1 MFLICA
7 EFTDWCSS
15 LSKEPLT
22 MKFMGQWR
30 LWVMAPAL
38 AAGASPPGIP
48 YYRTHR
54 ALTHFSLGLQ
64 IEPSTF
70 AKCLWLFFT
79 PTIKKPLK
87 LNLGIKFRVA
97 DCSIPPGKALTSI
110 SLCMRQ
116 SEVRAWEVF
125 GGDSTMSMTSG
136 LGGGVSVHVI
146 SGGEASCPAPLLLK
160 LLISHWDVSATP
172 SNASCPSWEL
182 S

>member
-7 EFTDWCSS
+7 EFTDGCSS

-22 MKFMGQWR
+22 MEFMGQWR
-30 LWVMAPAL
+30 HGVMAPAL

-87 LNLGIKFRVA
+87 LNLGIKFRV
-97 DCSIPPGKALTSI
+97 
-110 SLCMRQ
+110 
-116 SEVRAWEVF
+116 
-125 GGDSTMSMTSG
+125 SG
-136 LGGGVSVHVI
+136 LFDPTRQGTDKHLFVHETERSEGLGSVWRGFNHVHDLRV
-146 SGGEASCPAPLLLK
+146 GRGCLCARNQ
-160 LLISHWDVSATP
+160 W
-172 SNASCPSWEL
+172 
-182 S
+182 